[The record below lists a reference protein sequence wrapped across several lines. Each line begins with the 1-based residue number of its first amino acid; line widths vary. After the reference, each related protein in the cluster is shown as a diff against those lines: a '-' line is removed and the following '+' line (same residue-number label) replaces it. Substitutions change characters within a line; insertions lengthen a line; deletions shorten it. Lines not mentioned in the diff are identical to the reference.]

1 SPKEAKTMRMAR
13 PSTMVGKSSGAVK
26 RLNRRSR
33 PVNFSRVITQA
44 AGTAMT
50 IESTVTI
57 AASDRLVQ
65 KAFSIW
71 LLAKSAEYHRV
82 DQKEGGKRSTWS
94 PENDS
99 GKTRMTG
106 ASR

>member
-1 SPKEAKTMRMAR
+1 
-13 PSTMVGKSSGAVK
+13 MVGSSNGAVK
-26 RLNRRSR
+26 ILKRRSL

-50 IESTVTI
+50 IESAVTI

-71 LLAKSAEYHRV
+71 LFAKSAEYHRV
-82 DQKEGGKRSTWS
+82 DQKDGGKRST
-94 PENDS
+94 
-99 GKTRMTG
+99 
-106 ASR
+106 